1 MDRADMFDLAHLTG
15 ARKAPMPGRLP
26 PMLATLTEKPFN
38 DPDWYFEPKLDGYR
52 LIASVNSG
60 QVRLQ
65 SRNFHDYTVQ
75 FPAVAAEMA
84 TQPVDMA
91 LFDGEIVAL
100 DEQGRP
106 CFQCLQHHI
115 KKNPGNSGGVMLK
128 YYVFDLLYLNGYDL
142 TEVPQ
147 SSRVKCLDKTIKTG
161 STVKAVRRFEGD
173 GQEIFS
179 ASVKSG
185 FEGIIAKNKHATYR
199 PGKRSADWLKIKAVL
214 TDEFVIIGYTP
225 GQGTRDGS
233 FGALVLAQ
241 YDLNG
246 HLVYSGNVGTG
257 FDEALL
263 NDLMIQLEE
272 LTTKKAPSNLQ
283 LPLPSAITWV
293 KPELVAEIKF
303 AERTQG
309 GLLRAPVFLRLRE
322 DKEAPEVKTPVV
334 EAKL

>member
-1 MDRADMFDLAHLTG
+1 MATADLVDLARLPG
-15 ARKAPMPGRLP
+15 ARKALMPGRLP
-26 PMLATLTEKPFN
+26 PMLATLTERPFS

-65 SRNFHDYTVQ
+65 SRNFQDYTGQ

-84 TQPVDMA
+84 AQPVNMA
-91 LFDGEIVAL
+91 IFDGEIVAL

-106 CFQCLQHHI
+106 CFQCLQHNI
-115 KKNPGNSGGVMLK
+115 KKNPGNSGSVMLN

-147 SSRVKCLDKTIKTG
+147 SSRIKYLDKIMTTG
-161 STVKAVRRFEGD
+161 PTVKAVRRFEGD
-173 GQEIFS
+173 GHEIFT

-185 FEGIIAKNKHATYR
+185 FEGVIAKNKHAIYH
-199 PGKRSADWLKIKAVL
+199 PGKRSTDWLKVKAVL

-225 GQGTRDGS
+225 GHGSRDGS
-233 FGALVLAQ
+233 FGSLVLGQ

-246 HLVYSGNVGTG
+246 HLVYSGNAGTG
-257 FDEALL
+257 FNETLL
-263 NDLMIQLEE
+263 NDLMIKLENQTIKE
-272 LTTKKAPSNLQ
+272 APSDLQ
-283 LPLPSAITWV
+283 LPLPAAITWV
-293 KPELVAEIKF
+293 KPELVAEVKF

-309 GLLRAPVFLRLRE
+309 GLLRAPVFLRLRD
-322 DKEAPEVKTPVV
+322 DKEASEVKTRIV
-334 EAKL
+334 ESNI